1 MSVGSVDNT
10 VQQQNPYAN
19 KAVKPQDKEA
29 EGKVEGTGKTEPS
42 KPSQQ
47 PKGSQDEYIPS
58 VDKPEKG
65 SGVYRLEKDGNGN
78 QKVTV
83 DRPATEEKETEE
95 QTESPAKN
103 EESSETAEGS
113 QKNGGK
119 PTKSGE
125 APKSDDEGTS
135 STTTN
140 TDSVDAEIKKLKERK
155 AQLQKQLQNAQ
166 GDESQRKNIEKQ
178 LAQLDAEIILK
189 DSDAYRK
196 QNATYSS

>member
-1 MSVGSVDNT
+1 MSVGSIDNT

-19 KAVKPQDKEA
+19 KAVKPQDQEA

-42 KPSQQ
+42 KPSQ

-58 VDKPEKG
+58 SDNQEKA
-65 SGVYRLEKDGNGN
+65 SGVYRLEKDENGN

-83 DRPATEEKETEE
+83 DRPATMGKETEE
-95 QTESPAKN
+95 QIDSSAKN

-113 QKNGGK
+113 QKSESK
-119 PTKSGE
+119 PTKSGG
-125 APKSDDEGTS
+125 APKNDDGETS

-140 TDSVDAEIKKLKERK
+140 TDSVDTEVEKLKKRRT
-155 AQLQKQLQNAQ
+155 QLQKQLQDAQ
-166 GDESQRKNIEKQ
+166 GDENQRKNIEKQ
-178 LAQLDAEIILK
+178 LAQLDAEITLK

-196 QNATYSS
+196 QNATYTA

>member
-10 VQQQNPYAN
+10 IQQQNPYAN
-19 KAVKPQDKEA
+19 RAIKPQDEEA

-42 KPSQQ
+42 KPSQPQ
-47 PKGSQDEYIPS
+47 GSQDEYIPS
-58 VDKPEKG
+58 SDKQEKA
-65 SGVYRLEKDGNGN
+65 SGVYRLEKDENGN

-83 DRPATEEKETEE
+83 DRPATAEKETEE

-166 GDESQRKNIEKQ
+166 GDENHRKNIEKQ
-178 LAQLDAEIILK
+178 LAQVDAEIILK

-196 QNATYSS
+196 QNATYTA

>member
-10 VQQQNPYAN
+10 IQQQNPYAN
-19 KAVKPQDKEA
+19 RAIKPQDEEA

-42 KPSQQ
+42 KPSQPQ
-47 PKGSQDEYIPS
+47 GSQDEYIPS
-58 VDKPEKG
+58 SDKQEKA

-95 QTESPAKN
+95 QTDSSAKN
-103 EESSETAEGS
+103 EELSERTEGS
-113 QKNGGK
+113 QKSGSK
-119 PTKSGE
+119 PTKSGG
-125 APKSDDEGTS
+125 APKSDDKET
-135 STTTN
+135 STTTS
-140 TDSVDAEIKKLKERK
+140 TDSVDAEIEKLKKRR
-155 AQLQKQLQNAQ
+155 AQLQKQLQDTE

>member
-10 VQQQNPYAN
+10 IQQQNPYAN
-19 KAVKPQDKEA
+19 KAIKPQDEEA
-29 EGKVEGTGKTEPS
+29 EGKVEGTGKTEQS
-42 KPSQQ
+42 KPSQPQ
-47 PKGSQDEYIPS
+47 GSQDEYIPS
-58 VDKPEKG
+58 VDNQEKA
-65 SGVYRLEKDGNGN
+65 SGVYKLEKDENGN

-83 DRPATEEKETEE
+83 DRPATEEKE
-95 QTESPAKN
+95 
-103 EESSETAEGS
+103 ESSETAEGA
-113 QKNGGK
+113 QKSESK

-155 AQLQKQLQNAQ
+155 SQLQKQLQNAQ
-166 GDESQRKNIEKQ
+166 GDESHRKNIEKQ
-178 LAQLDAEIILK
+178 LAQVDAEIILK

-196 QNATYSS
+196 QNATYSV

>member
-10 VQQQNPYAN
+10 IQQQNPYAN
-19 KAVKPQDKEA
+19 RAIKPQDEEA

-95 QTESPAKN
+95 QTESSVKN
-103 EESSETAEGS
+103 EESSKTAEGS
-113 QKNGGK
+113 QKSGSK
-119 PTKSGE
+119 PMKSGG
-125 APKSDDEGTS
+125 APKSDDEDT
-135 STTTN
+135 STTTS
-140 TDSVDAEIKKLKERK
+140 TDSVDAEIEKLKKRR
-155 AQLQKQLQNAQ
+155 AQLQKQLQDTE

-196 QNATYSS
+196 QNATYTA

>member
-10 VQQQNPYAN
+10 IHQQNPYAN
-19 KAVKPQDKEA
+19 RAIKPQGQEV

-42 KPSQQ
+42 KPSQPQ
-47 PKGSQDEYIPS
+47 GSQDEYIPS

-113 QKNGGK
+113 QKSGGK
-119 PTKSGE
+119 PT
-125 APKSDDEGTS
+125 KSDDEGTS

-140 TDSVDAEIKKLKERK
+140 TDSVDAEIKKLKERR

-166 GDESQRKNIEKQ
+166 GDENQRKNIEKQ

-196 QNATYSS
+196 QNATYTA

>member
-10 VQQQNPYAN
+10 IQQQNPYAN

-58 VDKPEKG
+58 VDKLEKG

-83 DRPATEEKETEE
+83 DRPATSGNETEE
-95 QTESPAKN
+95 QTESSAKN

-113 QKNGGK
+113 QKSGSK
-119 PTKSGE
+119 PTKSGG
-125 APKSDDEGTS
+125 APKSDDKDT

-140 TDSVDAEIKKLKERK
+140 TDSVDAEVEKLKKRR
-155 AQLQKQLQNAQ
+155 AQLQKQLQDAE

-196 QNATYSS
+196 QNATYSV

>member
-10 VQQQNPYAN
+10 IQQQNPYAN

-42 KPSQQ
+42 KPSQ

-58 VDKPEKG
+58 SDNQEKA
-65 SGVYRLEKDGNGN
+65 SGVYKLEKDENGN

-83 DRPATEEKETEE
+83 DRPATAENETEE
-95 QTESPAKN
+95 QTESSAKN
-103 EESSETAEGS
+103 EESSKAAEGS
-113 QKNGGK
+113 QKSGSK
-119 PTKSGE
+119 PMKSGG
-125 APKSDDEGTS
+125 APKSDDEDT
-135 STTTN
+135 STTTS
-140 TDSVDAEIKKLKERK
+140 TDSVDAEIEKLKKRR
-155 AQLQKQLQNAQ
+155 AQLQKQLQDAQ
-166 GDESQRKNIEKQ
+166 GDENQRKNIEKQ
-178 LAQLDAEIILK
+178 LAQLDAEIVLK